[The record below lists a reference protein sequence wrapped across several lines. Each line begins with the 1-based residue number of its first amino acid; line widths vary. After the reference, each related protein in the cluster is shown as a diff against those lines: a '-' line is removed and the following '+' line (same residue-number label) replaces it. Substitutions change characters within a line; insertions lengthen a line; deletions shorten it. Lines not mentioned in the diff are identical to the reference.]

1 MIERQRSV
9 PVPVPGIASRL
20 RPALPPKVPD
30 PSLPACRGPRFM
42 GEERRPTRDVES
54 GSERRSLACQKV
66 GAGSPVIL
74 LCGRRVLTGE
84 RRLGP
89 LISTSPSESQGFVWC
104 IGSRGDDG
112 W

>member
-1 MIERQRSV
+1 MWKVAVRGAGLADQR
-9 PVPVPGIASRL
+9 
-20 RPALPPKVPD
+20 
-30 PSLPACRGPRFM
+30 
-42 GEERRPTRDVES
+42 
-54 GSERRSLACQKV
+54 V

-89 LISTSPSESQGFVWC
+89 LISTPPSEVAGICLVY
-104 IGSRGDDG
+104 SRGDDG

>member
-1 MIERQRSV
+1 MGGGGDGGGRRFDGIAGETTQDETGESDRTQVMMERQRSVPVPV

-54 GSERRSLACQKV
+54 GSERRGL
-66 GAGSPVIL
+66 GMPE
-74 LCGRRVLTGE
+74 GRR
-84 RRLGP
+84 R
-89 LISTSPSESQGFVWC
+89 
-104 IGSRGDDG
+104 
-112 W
+112 